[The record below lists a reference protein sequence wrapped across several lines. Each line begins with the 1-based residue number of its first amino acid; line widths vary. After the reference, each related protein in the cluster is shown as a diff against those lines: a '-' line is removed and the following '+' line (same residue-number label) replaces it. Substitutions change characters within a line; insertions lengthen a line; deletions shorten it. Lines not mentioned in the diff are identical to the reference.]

1 MPNQIL
7 VPSLGESITEATVSK
22 WFKQVGE
29 SVDSDEPLVELETD
43 KVNIEVP
50 SPLSGTLTS
59 IKVKEGDVAEVG
71 ALLGIVKDEQSSSTV
86 ADKEENRQQEK
97 YVPPITA
104 EKKNINK
111 KSKKTHLE
119 KQKPLKLVDTVE
131 ERSEKEEPL
140 ILDNLADSEI
150 NNKDVIIENEIEK
163 KYVPQKT
170 KKNLSPAVRKIAEEN
185 QIDLSNLEGSGKDGR
200 ISKGD
205 LLNLMGNYP
214 QPSTRRSSHG
224 PEERVK
230 MTRLRV
236 TIAKRLKDSQDTAAT
251 LSTFNEVD
259 MQSIIQMRQDYKEDF
274 QNKYS
279 VKLGFMSFFV
289 KSCVVALKNFPAL
302 NAEIEGNEIVYK
314 NYYNIGIAVGTDRG
328 LVVPVLKK
336 ADELSFADIERNI
349 FLLSE
354 KARKG
359 KIIIDD
365 LQGGTFTISNGGIYG
380 SMLSTPI
387 LNPPQTGVLGMH
399 NIVERPVAKE
409 GNIVI
414 RPIMYLALSY
424 DHRIVDGK
432 EAVSFLRTVKE
443 CLEEPRRLFLDL

>member
-86 ADKEENRQQEK
+86 IDKEENRQQEK

-131 ERSEKEEPL
+131 EGSEKEEPL

-163 KYVPQKT
+163 KYVPPKT

-236 TIAKRLKDSQDTAAT
+236 TIAKRLKESQDTAAT

-259 MQSIIQMRQDYKEDF
+259 MQSINQMRQDYKEDF

-399 NIVERPVAKE
+399 NIVERPVVKE